1 VDAAPPADEHAVSVP
16 LASAEGMRL
25 NVRVPEAKPAR
36 VAEKPY
42 PEPFPEMAMGDAA
55 TLAALLRAS
64 HDADPEVR
72 RSAVW
77 ALGRMDGG
85 VVIGSLVRSMND
97 TDARV
102 RSAAA
107 MALGEYAERRET
119 TRIARRPGTDSSRVP
134 TGSAPA
140 AGPPPRAARTDIGGG
155 GGVSVD
161 PGLSILRGLME
172 EDTTSTPG
180 GHGR

>member
-1 VDAAPPADEHAVSVP
+1 MDDES
-16 LASAEGMRL
+16 
-25 NVRVPEAKPAR
+25 
-36 VAEKPY
+36 
-42 PEPFPEMAMGDAA
+42 
-55 TLAALLRAS
+55 TLAALLHAA

-85 VVIGSLVRSMND
+85 VVVGSLVRSMSD

-107 MALGEYAERRET
+107 LALGEYAERQET
-119 TRIARRPGTDSSRVP
+119 TRVAAARRTGGDSLRVP

-140 AGPPPRAARTDIGGG
+140 AGPPPRAARTDMGPEPR
-155 GGVSVD
+155 D
-161 PGLSILRGLME
+161 PALHILRGLME
-172 EDTTSTPG
+172 DDTLSTPN
-180 GHGR
+180 HVDEM